1 MIKEL
6 LKPLEW
12 QGKKPAEGESYR
24 ALAVSP
30 VTRYVITDDGRK
42 VKVIYH
48 NFTEDEPAKT
58 KPGFSSVAEAKDWV
72 QGEHYPSKMAK
83 WFEPDWSERA
93 VTPYVRK
100 VFAKWARTDPL
111 TDTVNWF
118 KVAKP
123 EPTIEDECVQQ
134 GVMFEEMYELLDA
147 LGLSESDAGRGLK
160 HLAYLF
166 KTKQP
171 YAIKLLSNLTH
182 EQRIE
187 RLDAMCDIVVTA
199 AGSSYTSKDDFIG
212 ALTEVNASNWSKFEN
227 GKAVTDDNGKIIKG
241 SGYFKPELDKFVGSH
256 VIEEV
261 VTGGIKLTVTKNS
274 DGSVHFKS
282 CVEGDYE

>member
-83 WFEPDWSERA
+83 WLN
-93 VTPYVRK
+93 
-100 VFAKWARTDPL
+100 TDPL

-118 KVAKP
+118 EVAKP
-123 EPTIEDECVQQ
+123 VPTDKDKLVQTGCHFEEVCEHLEAMGCETGEL
-134 GVMFEEMYELLDA
+134 GVMAYELKTYTKEQPDSVINKTLNGFNNLDLLDA
-147 LGLSESDAGRGLK
+147 LAD
-160 HLAYLF
+160 
-166 KTKQP
+166 Q
-171 YAIKLLSNLTH
+171 I
-182 EQRIE
+182 
-187 RLDAMCDIVVTA
+187 VTA
-199 AGSSYTSKDDFIG
+199 VGVAYMMGFDIIG
-212 ALTEVNASNWSKFEN
+212 ALKEVNASNWSKFEN
-227 GKAVTDDNGKIIKG
+227 GKAVTDESGKIIKG
-241 SGYFKPELDKFVGSH
+241 SDYFKPELGKFVG
-256 VIEEV
+256 
-261 VTGGIKLTVTKNS
+261 
-274 DGSVHFKS
+274 GS
-282 CVEGDYE
+282 ENG

>member
-83 WFEPDWSERA
+83 WLNL
-93 VTPYVRK
+93 
-100 VFAKWARTDPL
+100 DPL
-111 TDTVNWF
+111 TEYAAKFTQWATDRKIIQNGNLQTQTLKLVSEVGELADNIAKGRDT
-118 KVAKP
+118 
-123 EPTIEDECVQQ
+123 
-134 GVMFEEMYELLDA
+134 
-147 LGLSESDAGRGLK
+147 
-160 HLAYLF
+160 
-166 KTKQP
+166 
-171 YAIKLLSNLTH
+171 
-182 EQRIE
+182 
-187 RLDAMCDIVVTA
+187 
-199 AGSSYTSKDDFIG
+199 KDDIGDSFVVLNNLVEMQGYTWQECLEQAWNDIKDRKGHMNEHGVFI
-212 ALTEVNASNWSKFEN
+212 K
-227 GKAVTDDNGKIIKG
+227 
-241 SGYFKPELDKFVGSH
+241 
-256 VIEEV
+256 
-261 VTGGIKLTVTKNS
+261 
-274 DGSVHFKS
+274 
-282 CVEGDYE
+282 EGDEPYTETWTDGHDDVNEIGGAEWRRLMEKD

>member
-1 MIKEL
+1 MIKDL

-83 WFEPDWSERA
+83 WLN
-93 VTPYVRK
+93 
-100 VFAKWARTDPL
+100 TDPL

-123 EPTIEDECVQQ
+123 EPTAKDICVQI
-134 GVMFEEMYELLDA
+134 GCHYEEMSEFDSAISNHCEDNAYNSEYYKRTKDCEAAKLKLKPGRVNSVEVLDA
-147 LGLSESDAGRGLK
+147 LADQIVTAVGV
-160 HLAYLF
+160 AYMMGF
-166 KTKQP
+166 
-171 YAIKLLSNLTH
+171 
-182 EQRIE
+182 
-187 RLDAMCDIVVTA
+187 DIV
-199 AGSSYTSKDDFIG
+199 G

-227 GKAVTDDNGKIIKG
+227 GKAVTDENGKIIKG
-241 SGYFKPELDKFVGSH
+241 EGYFKPELDRFVG
-256 VIEEV
+256 
-261 VTGGIKLTVTKNS
+261 GNN
-274 DGSVHFKS
+274 
-282 CVEGDYE
+282 EG

>member
-72 QGEHYPSKMAK
+72 QGEHYPRKMAR
-83 WFEPDWSERA
+83 WLNTDWSKKA
-93 VTPYVRK
+93 VTPYVRE
-100 VFAKWARTDPL
+100 VFADWARTDPL

-123 EPTIEDECVQQ
+123 EPTDIDKTTQIGTHYEEVSEMSVALKCDHDETDRLSRCYKTASERMSMGYLSAVDD
-134 GVMFEEMYELLDA
+134 VELLD
-147 LGLSESDAGRGLK
+147 S
-160 HLAYLF
+160 LAD
-166 KTKQP
+166 Q
-171 YAIKLLSNLTH
+171 I
-182 EQRIE
+182 
-187 RLDAMCDIVVTA
+187 VTA
-199 AGSSYTSKDDFIG
+199 VGVAYMMGFDIIG
-212 ALTEVNASNWSKFEN
+212 ALTEVNASNWSKFVD
-227 GKAVTDDNGKIIKG
+227 GKAVTDENGKIIKG
-241 SGYFKPELDKFVGSH
+241 SDYFKPELEKYLGGS
-256 VIEEV
+256 
-261 VTGGIKLTVTKNS
+261 N
-274 DGSVHFKS
+274 D
-282 CVEGDYE
+282 